1 MSWSKTFVELAKSV
15 HDRESFAC
23 GEPELDD
30 FIKKQALRHMQAGI
44 SRTMVLP
51 AVKPMLDGR
60 YPICAF
66 YTIAPG
72 SISRKTLPDR
82 LAKKLPGY
90 PIPVFLL
97 AQLAVHEDYKEEG
110 LGKVALIKALEHL
123 YDINVHMR
131 AYAVIVDCL
140 NESIAAFYEQFGFEL
155 LAKQDGQDRLFLPMK
170 TVKRLFEKG

>member
-1 MSWSKTFVELAKSV
+1 MSLSRTFVELDKSI
-15 HDRESFAC
+15 HDRESFGC

-51 AVKPMLDGR
+51 AAKPMPDGK

-66 YTIAPG
+66 YSIAPG
-72 SISRKTLPDR
+72 SISRRTLPDR

-90 PIPVFLL
+90 PVPVFFL
-97 AQLAVHEDYKEEG
+97 AQLAVHEGNKGQG

-123 YDINVHMR
+123 YDINAHMR

-140 NESIAAFYEQFGFEL
+140 NEGIAAFYEQFGFEL
-155 LAKQDGQDRLFLPMK
+155 LSRQDGRDRMFLPMK
-170 TVKRLFEKG
+170 TVKHLFEEG

>member
-1 MSWSKTFVELAKSV
+1 MSLPGTFVELARSI
-15 HDRESFAC
+15 HDRESFTC

-30 FIKKQALRHMQAGI
+30 FLKKQALRHMQAGI

-51 AVKPMLDGR
+51 AAKPMPDGK

-90 PIPVFLL
+90 PVPVFLL
-97 AQLAVHEDYKEEG
+97 AQLAVHEGNKGEG

-123 YDINVHMR
+123 YDINAHMR

-140 NESIAAFYEQFGFEL
+140 NENIAAFYEQFGFEL
-155 LAKQDGQDRLFLPMK
+155 LSKQDGRDRLFLPMK
-170 TVKRLFEKG
+170 TVKLLFEEG